1 MLFKVVR
8 TVSANRFDHSI
19 ANVLIYNPHLNLYS
33 SYKIIKLLTGEMKK
47 MFSSN

>member
-33 SYKIIKLLTGEMKK
+33 SYKIIKLTGEIKK
-47 MFSSN
+47 IFSSN